1 MPGVSSL
8 SGMTSVTEAR
18 NPPTHHDTSSS
29 IRVTALLRDTVCSST
44 INSRPCNT
52 VTTNVLS
59 GGIPSTLPPP
69 KISSSTH
76 YHAVVCNSATCL
88 GDRVI
93 TTPCP
98 TPQGVTSDV
107 FDLSP
112 PHQSTSCPKQYN
124 QAPREDT
131 SPSSAQLASRE
142 DLNSA
147 IASVS
152 LHMQDML
159 TNLHTQIKEEMARPL
174 NAQHTHTHNTPR
186 RNKTSRPTC
195 QCGSSPP
202 RELSPTPSVAPE
214 NLITARLHQEKMLQN
229 LIKASEVKF
238 DGKDSQDYA
247 PWKRALQKN

>member
-1 MPGVSSL
+1 MSNPNFLLASLNCPSSTAVEEPSDHVFLQDFQEKQDMPGVSSL

-18 NPPTHHDTSSS
+18 NPPTHHDTSSR

-69 KISSSTH
+69 TISSSTH

-98 TPQGVTSDV
+98 TPQGATSDV

-112 PHQSTSCPKQYN
+112 PHQSTSCP
-124 QAPREDT
+124 
-131 SPSSAQLASRE
+131 
-142 DLNSA
+142 
-147 IASVS
+147 
-152 LHMQDML
+152 
-159 TNLHTQIKEEMARPL
+159 
-174 NAQHTHTHNTPR
+174 
-186 RNKTSRPTC
+186 
-195 QCGSSPP
+195 
-202 RELSPTPSVAPE
+202 
-214 NLITARLHQEKMLQN
+214 
-229 LIKASEVKF
+229 
-238 DGKDSQDYA
+238 
-247 PWKRALQKN
+247 